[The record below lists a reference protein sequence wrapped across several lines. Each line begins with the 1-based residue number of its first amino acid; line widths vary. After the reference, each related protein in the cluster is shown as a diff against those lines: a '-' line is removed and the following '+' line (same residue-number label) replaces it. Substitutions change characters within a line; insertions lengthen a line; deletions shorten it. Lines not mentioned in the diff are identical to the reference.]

1 MDHRIALRSSK
12 NGEVMKPANTK
23 PALRG
28 PGQRPASEEP
38 RTGVVRRVDVSRAAP
53 DATRKTTLRPR
64 ANTSG
69 AWRCLEW
76 GERPSQP
83 PPQHDPEV
91 SIAQVSTSGRVLRET
106 GPDAWLPDAA
116 DFVHRMALLVAQGLG
131 FDRCRGVCLRSA
143 TAVLSV
149 SEAGPTRVVG
159 VSGPQRRM
167 RNVLSRAGLE

>member
-1 MDHRIALRSSK
+1 
-12 NGEVMKPANTK
+12 MKPANTK
-23 PALRG
+23 QALRG
-28 PGQRPASEEP
+28 GPQRPASEEP

-53 DATRKTTLRPR
+53 SRNTSVRPP
-64 ANTSG
+64 ASVSG

-76 GERPSQP
+76 GERPSQRP
-83 PPQHDPEV
+83 SHPDPEV
-91 SIAQVSTSGRVLRET
+91 SIAQVSTSGRVLRQT

-131 FDRCRGVCLRSA
+131 YDRCRGVCLQSA

-149 SEAGPTRVVG
+149 SEAGPSRVVA

-167 RNVLSRAGLE
+167 SNVLRRVGLE